1 MPVYMPAPRQIA
13 TLLALA
19 CAPSLAAGAQQDT
32 LRGVRIHPARSFCPW
47 PGPAAFLQDRPS
59 PPDSVLIPL
68 GSATAVLC
76 YSKPSARGRRV
87 FGGLVEYGK
96 VWRTGANEPTIL
108 HLPIHA
114 VVAGVPL
121 PAGRYILL
129 SIPRTDGWTLLFNTT
144 SVTDPAKM
152 FSALTEV
159 GRAELIPEAT
169 TSFVEQLRIRP
180 ETAEGVSHLVL
191 EWENTRLRIPMHT
204 GTSAPRP

>member
-1 MPVYMPAPRQIA
+1 MA
-13 TLLALA
+13 TILALL
-19 CAPSLAAGAQQDT
+19 CAPSLAARSQQ
-32 LRGVRIHPARSFCPW
+32 LPGVRVNTTLTSCPW

-114 VVAGVPL
+114 VVAGVSL
-121 PAGRYILL
+121 AAGRYILL
-129 SIPRTDGWTLLFNTT
+129 SIPTADRWTLTFNTT
-144 SVTDPAKM
+144 SVTDPARM

-159 GRAELIPEAT
+159 GRANLVPEAT
-169 TSFVEQLRIRP
+169 TSFVEQLRIRR
-180 ETAEGVSHLVL
+180 EAAEGVSHLVL
-191 EWENTRLRIPMHT
+191 EWENTRLRIPIDT

>member
-1 MPVYMPAPRQIA
+1 MLPRQIA
-13 TLLALA
+13 TFLALI
-19 CAPSLAAGAQQDT
+19 CLPSVAARAQPDT
-32 LRGVRIHPARSFCPW
+32 PRGVRIQAAQRFCPW

-108 HLPIHA
+108 HLPIPS

-121 PAGRYILL
+121 ADGRYILL
-129 SIPRTDGWTLLFNTT
+129 SIPREDRWTLLFSTT

-159 GRAELIPEAT
+159 GRADLVPEAT
-169 TSFVEQLRIRP
+169 ASFEEQLRIRP
-180 ETAEGVSHLVL
+180 ETAADGSQVIL
-191 EWENTRLRIPMHT
+191 EWENTRLRIPIHT
-204 GTSAPRP
+204 ETSVRRP